1 MFLTGDAHVN
11 FMIKWNIP
19 YKASQCRSFS
29 TNPVYAFCDK
39 EIDHTWSVAQTC
51 DGLRKCEYHGTDR
64 FGDPCPKIPKYTH
77 IKYECVPHIGNY
89 QAISCAGETAGQ
101 MYAELFCF
109 GICII
114 SVFDPET
121 KMLISIKP
129 WLKNC
134 SRKCQME
141 WKYSRKVQFG

>member
-1 MFLTGDAHVN
+1 MLSTGDLRIN
-11 FMIKWNIP
+11 FMIECNSP
-19 YKASQCRSFS
+19 YKASQCRSFA
-29 TNPVYAFCDK
+29 TNPVYAFCGK

-77 IKYECVPHIGNY
+77 IIYDCVPQIGNY

-109 GICII
+109 GIYI
-114 SVFDPET
+114 F
-121 KMLISIKP
+121 SI
-129 WLKNC
+129 LT
-134 SRKCQME
+134 
-141 WKYSRKVQFG
+141 